1 MIQDVLDGREDTD
14 RGKRWLRTYSVSS
27 LCGCTAHSD
36 QEFYD
41 DIGFSLIE
49 ISSPL
54 TDDSGYRLANTL
66 IAFILRVCNMKN
78 LKVESARQGPITSVK
93 YLLELPSGEMTLFT
107 GRPRLSKLLVH
118 REETG
123 EGSSEGTKG

>member
-1 MIQDVLDGREDTD
+1 M
-14 RGKRWLRTYSVSS
+14 SS

-36 QEFYD
+36 QEFYE

-78 LKVESARQGPITSVK
+78 LKIESARQGPITSVK

-107 GRPRLSKLLVH
+107 GLPDFQVLQSYSFIERRLGKAVQSPPGNTAK
-118 REETG
+118 RAAYN
-123 EGSSEGTKG
+123 

>member
-1 MIQDVLDGREDTD
+1 MFWAKNSELISCAISHIQIKQDGLLDPYFTQGEWEKVQSQQQSLLHDAEEIIQDVLDGREDTD

-78 LKVESARQGPITSVK
+78 LKV
-93 YLLELPSGEMTLFT
+93 
-107 GRPRLSKLLVH
+107 
-118 REETG
+118 
-123 EGSSEGTKG
+123 